1 MNQRQMLQVQAFK
14 KSKYEID
21 ALLGLQ
27 INQLLV
33 YSLLTLKFQSCL

>member
-14 KSKYEID
+14 NSKYEID
-21 ALLGLQ
+21 VLLGLQ